1 MRIANLLLGG
11 LLLLLIGCEAT
22 PSASAPHG
30 ATPAALTDPNAHAM
44 VRTEMMFG
52 LKRDDGSPVTDEEW
66 DQFVNDAVNVY
77 FPSGFTVM
85 DAEGHWRN
93 ADRKAVADRSK
104 VVVIFNDGTWDTLQ
118 KFDQLRRLYC
128 QRFGQRSII
137 RASTAA
143 SVTF

>member
-1 MRIANLLLGG
+1 MLAAAAAA
-11 LLLLLIGCEAT
+11 IGCEAT
-22 PSASAPHG
+22 PTSSSRGP
-30 ATPAALTDPNAHAM
+30 TPAALTDPDAHAV
-44 VRTEMMFG
+44 VRTELFFG
-52 LKRDDGSPVTDEEW
+52 LKRDDGSAVTEEEW

-77 FPSGFTVM
+77 FPTGFTVI
-85 DAEGHWRN
+85 DAEGHYRN
-93 ADRKAVADRSK
+93 ADHKPVEERSK